1 MESYRLW
8 GRIIRH
14 HRIAKSET
22 VPIEGGDLEGAL
34 LEICRRFDVQRP
46 LQLPKHERD
55 LEAFGRT
62 FYSREHFTEPIDFQK
77 LESAAPTYTRAILCD
92 MPEDFPGKNMSEL
105 EAAGIPIMYGDPE
118 YFITN
123 NGDVVKRHNDLLQSK
138 GK

>member
-22 VPIEGGDLEGAL
+22 VPVEDGDFEAAL

-55 LEAFGRT
+55 LKAFGRT

-77 LESAAPTYTRAILCD
+77 LEIEILLPDGEKRSAAGARNPLTDA
-92 MPEDFPGKNMSEL
+92 
-105 EAAGIPIMYGDPE
+105 
-118 YFITN
+118 
-123 NGDVVKRHNDLLQSK
+123 
-138 GK
+138 

>member
-22 VPIEGGDLEGAL
+22 VPIAGGDLEGAL

-77 LESAAPTYTRAILCD
+77 LEIEFL
-92 MPEDFPGKNMSEL
+92 EDDDKSRRSS
-105 EAAGIPIMYGDPE
+105 DPRNQ
-118 YFITN
+118 FD
-123 NGDVVKRHNDLLQSK
+123 GW
-138 GK
+138 

>member
-34 LEICRRFDVQRP
+34 LEICRRFDIQRP

-55 LEAFGRT
+55 REAFGRKCLMNIASVGK
-62 FYSREHFTEPIDFQK
+62 F
-77 LESAAPTYTRAILCD
+77 SADRSIAEYA
-92 MPEDFPGKNMSEL
+92 KN
-105 EAAGIPIMYGDPE
+105 IW
-118 YFITN
+118 N
-123 NGDVVKRHNDLLQSK
+123 V
-138 GK
+138 

>member
-14 HRIAKSET
+14 HRIAKSEP

-77 LESAAPTYTRAILCD
+77 LEIEILL
-92 MPEDFPGKNMSEL
+92 PEGEKRP
-105 EAAGIPIMYGDPE
+105 AAGARNPLSDA
-118 YFITN
+118 
-123 NGDVVKRHNDLLQSK
+123 
-138 GK
+138 